1 MYMENVSV
9 SFFGSEKKVF
19 CFVCLEIMLENVE
32 EFWKPAFDVGTTFTN
47 GGFVCYRFAII

>member
-1 MYMENVSV
+1 MYMENISV

-32 EFWKPAFDVGTTFTN
+32 EFWKPAFDVGTTFSN
-47 GGFVCYRFAII
+47 GGFCVL